1 MLENEVRDRG
11 VPGRRDLE
19 NLVRSLVGVADVAI
33 AELDGALSRIAVTPD
48 GTTSDRQLM
57 RNVFSALKAHFGL
70 DIDPAAITIS
80 PVRADT
86 SSQNGTAAPAR
97 GSAQANPVSARRNG
111 APADPRVANA
121 NGAGSNSANGTPASA
136 NGVAKSPATNGLAA
150 NGNSLKRNATGEAGP
165 YANGHASTHV
175 NAVAHTRVITD
186 LATRLDSVEFQ
197 RNGSIRRCRVVI
209 TSANDRFTGIADALD
224 AHVSDMELV
233 GYASVDA
240 LRASSDIH
248 EALRFEGVTVTDVA
262 GRAHVIV
269 SVARV
274 RGPEFELYAGAEPI
288 RATAAEATARAII
301 GSLNAWPVH

>member
-1 MLENEVRDRG
+1 
-11 VPGRRDLE
+11 
-19 NLVRSLVGVADVAI
+19 
-33 AELDGALSRIAVTPD
+33 
-48 GTTSDRQLM
+48 M

-70 DIDPAAITIS
+70 DIDPATITIS
-80 PVRADT
+80 PARADT

-97 GSAQANPVSARRNG
+97 GPGLANPVSAVRNG
-111 APADPRVANA
+111 AAADLRVAHP
-121 NGAGSNSANGTPASA
+121 NGASSIGTTGTPASL
-136 NGVAKSPATNGLAA
+136 NGAATSPATNGLAA
-150 NGNSLKRNATGEAGP
+150 DRNSVKRNGTGEAGP
-165 YANGHASTHV
+165 YANGNASTHV
-175 NAVAHTRVITD
+175 NAVVHTRVVTD

-197 RNGSIRRCRVVI
+197 RNGSIRRCRVVV
-209 TSANDRFTGIADALD
+209 TSANEQFTGIADALD

-240 LRASSDIH
+240 LRASCAIH
-248 EALRFEGVTVTDVA
+248 EALRFEGVAVTDVA

-269 SVARV
+269 SIARV